1 MSADANPPRSPPLLR
16 LLNLLLHSFVF
27 SSPATPLLCS
37 PQSLIGFYLI
47 SVKIDDVY
55 NINMPNDIKEI
66 YRRISLFCTLGIDF
80 ALETTP
86 LECLGVTG
94 YTADLVFWI
103 VLPFVI
109 VGFIVLGSFCWLKL
123 TARSAEPNTS
133 EPHRT
138 ASAPERL
145 IAVLE
150 KERLIAVLEKAS
162 QPSLKFLFLMFP
174 VLSRKAFQAFACYDF
189 EDGNSYLRADVRI
202 VCGTD
207 EHTQA
212 KSTATLAILL
222 YPIGQ
227 FVAVALLLF
236 LSRDAITSG
245 TPSRL
250 STAIAFLHREYVPRF
265 FWWEV

>member
-1 MSADANPPRSPPLLR
+1 MPTPPALVLLLR
-16 LLNLLLHSFVF
+16 ILALVFRVLLLCF
-27 SSPATPLLCS
+27 STPLLPTAS
-37 PQSLIGFYLI
+37 QSLIGFYLI
-47 SVKIDDVY
+47 AVKIDDVY
-55 NINMPNDIKEI
+55 DINMPNDIKEI
-66 YRRISLFCTLGIDF
+66 YRRISVFCTLGIDF

-86 LECLGVTG
+86 LECLGVSG

-103 VLPFVI
+103 VLPFVV
-109 VGFIVLGSFCWLKL
+109 VGLIVLGSFCWLKL
-123 TARSAEPNTS
+123 SPQSAEPTTP
-133 EPHRT
+133 EPRRT
-138 ASAPERL
+138 ASGP
-145 IAVLE
+145 
-150 KERLIAVLEKAS
+150 ERLIAVLEKAS

-202 VCGTD
+202 ACGSE
-207 EHTQA
+207 EHAQA
-212 KSTATLAILL
+212 KSMAMLAILL

-227 FVAVALLLF
+227 FVAFALLLF

-250 STAIAFLHREYVPRF
+250 SKAIAFLHREYVPRF